1 MNNINP
7 IYVSPGPSP
16 TYFEWLTSMVD
27 PFTERG
33 NHNHFFSILHNMTY
47 IPMIELDNNRVSDGI
62 GLRELYARNYDIRVD
77 GEILIDSPCSMLEFL
92 VALASRMNYIYSQT
106 NENCTSEMFW
116 DMMGNIGFSYYDTT
130 DNSFAARPEMNSE
143 LENAIEMVVYRRYSP
158 NGEGNLFLL
167 KNPKHDQ
174 RNVEVWYQ
182 MNQYLI
188 EKMGI

>member
-1 MNNINP
+1 MNNTNP

-27 PFTERG
+27 PFTGRG
-33 NHNHFFSILHNMTY
+33 DHGHFFTVLHNMTY
-47 IPMIELDNNRVSDGI
+47 IPMMELDNNRVSDGI
-62 GLRELYARNYDIRVD
+62 GLRELYARNYDIQVD
-77 GEILIDSPCSMLEFL
+77 GKILIDSPCSMLEFL

-116 DMMGNIGFSYYDTT
+116 DMMDNIGFSYYTTT
-130 DNSFAARPEMNSE
+130 DNSFAMRPEMNSE
-143 LENAIEMVVYRRYSP
+143 LENAIETVIYRRYSP

-167 KNPKHDQ
+167 KNPKYDQ

-188 EKMGI
+188 EKMEI